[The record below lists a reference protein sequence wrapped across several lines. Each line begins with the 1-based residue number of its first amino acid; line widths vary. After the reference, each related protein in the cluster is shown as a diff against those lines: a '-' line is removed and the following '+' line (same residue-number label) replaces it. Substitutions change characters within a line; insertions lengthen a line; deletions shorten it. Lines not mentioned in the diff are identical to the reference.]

1 LVFPALSGQGDSEGI
16 GSSDSAE
23 RILPSLL
30 ARLAPV
36 IFEDSTKGNFGYF
49 GGVRWAGL

>member
-1 LVFPALSGQGDSEGI
+1 LVFPVLSGQEKSEAFC
-16 GSSDSAE
+16 SSDSAE

-36 IFEDSTKGNFGYF
+36 IFEDSTRGNFGYF
-49 GGVRWAGL
+49 GGLRWAGS